1 VRDPGMSKKLTF
13 TDRFFGACEG
23 DEPLGWIEKIL
34 FWSVFVFL
42 IVGTFAFFVIGLPQ
56 WAGVE

>member
-1 VRDPGMSKKLTF
+1 MSKKLTF